1 MDMLPGLERS
11 FARLDQR
18 VRVAPALPER
28 GFLRTVA
35 FAIDV
40 ASDRQGEH
48 FLVRLPPDPPEL
60 SVLDVRPEL
69 GQLLLLARA
78 EERKDK
84 FLCGLDERHLFT
96 AAVPGA
102 GVRDVITAMRA
113 LKPAAVR
120 THEERLGVRSRDRLR
135 RHNPASWR
143 QGEWFFVPVP
153 DLVVPAERI
162 RHDEPLSR
170 GPRSKPHRC
179 AQAARLGGEVVYVS
193 RRHRSPLTPAQHAR
207 LLDRNPRARTWAWE
221 TRVRDP
227 ELYVRG
233 EVRHPD
239 HATLRLPGWHR
250 VLMNTENEAPG
261 ARFVAFLD

>member
-1 MDMLPGLERS
+1 MVSLPGLERS

-18 VRVAPALPER
+18 VKVAPAPSAGR
-28 GFLRTVA
+28 FLRPS
-35 FAIDV
+35 FSIDV
-40 ASDRQGEH
+40 DRDRHGEH
-48 FLVRLPPDPPEL
+48 FLVRLPDDPPEL

-69 GQLLLLARA
+69 RQLLLMARTDG
-78 EERKDK
+78 RKDK
-84 FLCGLDERHLFT
+84 FLCGFDERHLFT
-96 AAVPGA
+96 AAVPGE
-102 GVRDVITAMRA
+102 GVRDVITAMGA

-120 THEERLGVRSRDRLR
+120 AHEERLCVRSRHRLR
-135 RHNPASWR
+135 RHNAASLR

-153 DLVVPAERI
+153 SLMVPAERV
-162 RHDEPLSR
+162 RRDEPLQR
-170 GPRSKPHRC
+170 GPGSQPHRC
-179 AQAARLGGEVVYVS
+179 AEAARLGGEVVYVS
-193 RRHRSPLTPAQHAR
+193 RRHRRPLTPAEHAR
-207 LLDRNPRARTWAWE
+207 LLERTPNARTWAWE